1 MRWLQALNDACNRNI
16 DCVVISIVEADGSTP
31 RDVGARMVVTEHDS
45 SDTIGGGALELEAI
59 AAARSILAENSN
71 VPLVR
76 HNKLILGSALSQ
88 CCGGSVKLQYEL
100 HPKKAFELIV
110 FGAGHVAQALA
121 KIFHQLDCHATFYDS
136 RQSWLDQL
144 PSGDTAQGVLLGKLM
159 VSNPFEQVE
168 QCSDHACFLVM
179 THSHELD
186 YELVEAILSKPAVK
200 YCGLIASKSKA
211 ARFRSKL
218 RRKQFTSVELE
229 KLIAPIGQAYATGNL
244 PMEIAVAVGTELLSL
259 NVALQHERAGIKTD

>member
-1 MRWLQALNDACNRNI
+1 MRWLQALNNACNRNI
-16 DCVVISIVEADGSTP
+16 DCVVVSIVEVDGSTP
-31 RDVGARMVVTEHDS
+31 RDVGARMVVTEHDA

-71 VPLVR
+71 VPLIR

-121 KIFHQLDCHATFYDS
+121 KIVHQLDCHATFYDT

-144 PSGDTAQGVLLGKLM
+144 PSSETAQGVLLGELM
-159 VSNPFEQVE
+159 GNNPFELVE
-168 QCSDHACFLVM
+168 QCADQASYLVM

-186 YELVEAILSKPAVK
+186 YDLVEAILSKPEVPF
-200 YCGLIASKSKA
+200 CGLIASKSKA
-211 ARFRSKL
+211 AKFRSKL
-218 RRKQFTSVELE
+218 RKQQFTGDELG
-229 KLIAPIGQAYATGNL
+229 KLITPIGQAYATGNL
-244 PMEIAVAVGTELLSL
+244 PMEIAVAVSAELLAL
-259 NVALQHERAGIKTD
+259 NAAHQLNRAALKIL